1 MCKRIL
7 IATGTRADWG
17 LLSPVA
23 RELRRRGLDVSV
35 LATNMHLDPR
45 YGSTIDEIRADGFE
59 PAACVPLPEGDSPC
73 DRAGAMGVCT
83 AGTADALRRL
93 RPDAVVVLGDRY
105 EMLGVAS
112 ACVVAGVPVVHLH
125 GGEVTLGAIDDRIRH
140 AITKLSTLHL
150 TATEEYR
157 QRVISMGEPAERVI
171 CTGAIGVWGFAQRRG
186 MPVAEVEAQLGIDLS
201 RPTMMVTYH
210 PATLDGEDP
219 VLRVRELF
227 AALDRF
233 PDRQIIITYPN
244 NDPRSRGIID
254 EIDAYAR
261 RWPGRVLAVKSLGMA
276 RYLTVLPLMQAVVG
290 NSSSGILEAP
300 TAGVPTVNIG
310 DRQLGRTAADS
321 VIHCGQ
327 SADQIAAAIAR
338 ALTPEFRQLARDC
351 SNPYYRP
358 DTLNLIA
365 DAICSLSL

>member
-1 MCKRIL
+1 MKIL
-7 IATGTRADWG
+7 VASGTRADWG

-23 RELRRRGLDVSV
+23 VELRRRGHDVQV

-45 YGSTIDEIRADGFE
+45 YGNTIDEIRADGFE
-59 PAACVPLPEGDSPC
+59 PAACVPLPAGDSAA
-73 DRAGAMGVCT
+73 DRARAMGVCT
-83 AGTADALRRL
+83 AGTADALQRL
-93 RPDAVVVLGDRY
+93 QPDVVVLLGDRY

-112 ACVVAGVPVVHLH
+112 ACVVSGLPVVHLH
-125 GGEVTLGAIDDRIRH
+125 GGEVTLGAIDDRLRH

-150 TATEEYR
+150 TATDEYR

-171 CTGAIGVWGFAQRRG
+171 CTGAIGVWGFARRRG
-186 MPVAEVEAQLGIDLS
+186 MPLAEVEAQLGIDLAK
-201 RPTMMVTYH
+201 PTMMVTYH

-219 VLRVRELF
+219 VLRVRQLF
-227 AALDRF
+227 DALDRW
-233 PDRQIIITYPN
+233 PDHQIIITYPN
-244 NDPRSRGIID
+244 NDPRSQGIID
-254 EIDAYAR
+254 EINAYAK

-276 RYLTVLPLMQAVVG
+276 RYLTVLPLMKAVVG

-327 SADQIAAAIAR
+327 SADEIVAAITR
-338 ALTPEFRQLARDC
+338 ALTPEFQALAANC
-351 SNPYYRP
+351 SNPYYKP
-358 DTLNLIA
+358 DTLQLIA
-365 DAICSLSL
+365 DAICNLSL

>member
-23 RELRRRGLDVSV
+23 RELRRRGHQVLV

-45 YGSTIDEIRADGFE
+45 YGNTIDEIRADGFE
-59 PAACVPLPEGDSPC
+59 PDACVPLPSGDSAL
-73 DRAGAMGVCT
+73 DRARATGVCT
-83 AGTADALRRL
+83 EGTADALERL
-93 RPDAVVVLGDRY
+93 KPDAVVVLGDRY

-112 ACVVAGVPVVHLH
+112 ACVVGGVPVVHLH
-125 GGEVTLGAIDDRIRH
+125 GGEVTLGAIDDRLRH

-150 TATEEYR
+150 TSTEEYR
-157 QRVISMGEPAERVI
+157 QRVISMGEPAERVV
-171 CTGAIGVWGFAQRRG
+171 CTGAIGVWGFARRRG
-186 MPVAEVEAQLGIDLS
+186 MPLEQVQRQLGIDLS
-201 RPTMMVTYH
+201 KPTMMVTYH

-219 VLRVRELF
+219 VLRVRQLF
-227 AALDRF
+227 DALDRW
-233 PDRQIIITYPN
+233 PDHQIIITYPN
-244 NDPRSRGIID
+244 NDPRSQGIIG
-254 EIDAYAR
+254 EIQAYAQ
-261 RWPGRVLAVKSLGMA
+261 RWPGRVLAVQSLGMA
-276 RYLTVLPLMQAVVG
+276 RYLTVLPLMKAVVG

-327 SADQIAAAIAR
+327 SADEISAAIAR
-338 ALTPEFRQLARDC
+338 ALSPDFQRLAKSTP
-351 SNPYYRP
+351 NPYYHP
-358 DTLNLIA
+358 DTLNLITE
-365 DAICSLSL
+365 AICKLW